1 MNNKKMLS
9 MLMVIIWV
17 AQFLVEALTFGVILQ
32 LDLLPGLYVTI
43 LGVLFALVWI
53 LPGVLLFRKKKKG
66 KTGCQIVALIL
77 VTLIILGCAGVSG
90 MVSKF
95 GQTMNNVTG
104 KTEITTMMT
113 VYVRSD
119 DDAQD
124 IQDAADY
131 TFATL
136 KNVGTEKTRQAVD
149 TLQNTLG
156 KTLTTVEYAV
166 TTEMADA
173 LYAGEVDAILLS
185 SAYAGTLA
193 DTEGYTDFASRTKVL
208 HEVTIVEESKTDDTQ
223 LKEPLTTRPVI
234 GENKVDKPA
243 TNQKGEEA
251 TVANT
256 PFLVYLSGNDTR
268 STTLVTS
275 RSDVNII
282 AAVNPVTKQILLVN
296 TPRDYF
302 IPHPNSPNGERDK
315 LTHLGNDGI
324 NCSVRGLEALYNE
337 RIDAETFAEWGIEYF
352 KYDYCHH
359 VLIPTAAPYID
370 SVSVGGEGI
379 DGELV
384 FKAKDAVLSGEA
396 RVIEEKNGESYVKGL
411 CSGLGTIEFNN
422 VEVQK
427 DGEYV
432 LTLVM
437 RKNTCDGQFCVVT
450 VNGTDKYDFLI
461 AEQKAFSREG
471 RRQIKIKLNA
481 GVNTISI
488 TNPVG
493 SPMDSA
499 AMQYEKMGKEL
510 KRATKKFAEENN
522 CEEKKIL
529 YSICEWGWNKPW
541 KWGGKA
547 GNIWRTT
554 GDIMANWASIVGI
567 YEVNVR
573 LNEYA
578 QPGAFNDPD
587 MLEVGN
593 GKLTYDE
600 NKAHFTLW
608 SMMAAPL
615 ILGNDIRSFI
625 KEDGTVDKDNKI
637 LGILTNKE
645 VIAVNQDKLGIQCKR
660 IKSNGF
666 NDVLVKPLE
675 NNEVAVC
682 FFNKGPV
689 TANMSVS
696 FDEIH
701 NVVAVSL
708 PKAESYT
715 IRELWDNTEET
726 VSDRITASVASH
738 AVKVYRVSANV

>member
-1 MNNKKMLS
+1 MKKGLAVLSGLAAAGAAVSSGLMYLKKKDICPRCEVKKALAKTKIHYTKDEMYNNGAALTPPMGWSSWNLFRHKIDENVILGIAKAMKESGLADAGYVYVNLDDCWQSS
-9 MLMVIIWV
+9 MRDENGRMQGDLTTFPHGIKW
-17 AQFLVEALTFGVILQ
+17 LVEQVN
-32 LDLLPGLYVTI
+32 DLGLK
-43 LGVLFALVWI
+43 LGI
-53 LPGVLLFRKKKKG
+53 YSSNG
-66 KTGCQIVALIL
+66 
-77 VTLIILGCAGVSG
+77 
-90 MVSKF
+90 
-95 GQTMNNVTG
+95 
-104 KTEITTMMT
+104 
-113 VYVRSD
+113 
-119 DDAQD
+119 
-124 IQDAADY
+124 
-131 TFATL
+131 
-136 KNVGTEKTRQAVD
+136 
-149 TLQNTLG
+149 
-156 KTLTTVEYAV
+156 TLTCE
-166 TTEMADA
+166 D
-173 LYAGEVDAILLS
+173 LP
-185 SAYAGTLA
+185 
-193 DTEGYTDFASRTKVL
+193 AS
-208 HEVTIVEESKTDDTQ
+208 
-223 LKEPLTTRPVI
+223 
-234 GENKVDKPA
+234 
-243 TNQKGEEA
+243 
-251 TVANT
+251 
-256 PFLVYLSGNDTR
+256 
-268 STTLVTS
+268 
-275 RSDVNII
+275 
-282 AAVNPVTKQILLVN
+282 
-296 TPRDYF
+296 
-302 IPHPNSPNGERDK
+302 
-315 LTHLGNDGI
+315 
-324 NCSVRGLEALYNE
+324 LYNE

-359 VLIPTAAPYID
+359 VLIPTDAPYID

-522 CEEKKIL
+522 SEEKKIL

-696 FDEIH
+696 LDEIH

-708 PKAESYT
+708 PKAENYI